1 MYRSVTSDPHMIAQL
16 GKSFQELTLNF
27 QKPAYE
33 IRGGADTRPLARR
46 TFGCIRGETTKDY
59 ELFSVA
65 APTRP
70 PNKLYQ
76 KKPPDRPG
84 AGFPCDSARRGKAS
98 RRIDRGNIARKGMYT
113 SIGAYEI
120 CTWSFKKSQPTV
132 FLWASSH
139 ISTLSVFERS
149 APWSQRVWHL

>member
-33 IRGGADTRPLARR
+33 IRGGPIPGPWPGVPLAVYEGRQPK
-46 TFGCIRGETTKDY
+46 TTSY
-59 ELFSVA
+59 FRSL
-65 APTRP
+65 R
-70 PNKLYQ
+70 
-76 KKPPDRPG
+76 RPG
-84 AGFPCDSARRGKAS
+84 PQTNCTKKNPRTGRGRGFPCDSARRGKAS

-139 ISTLSVFERS
+139 ISTLSALERS